1 MTLSENIQH
10 YVQRLPVS
18 LQHEVLD
25 FVQYL
30 LYKREREVIHEQD
43 EYDWSSLSLALA
55 MRGIG
60 DEGQPAYTSQD
71 LQEVFS

>member
-10 YVQRLPVS
+10 YVQKLPVP
-18 LQHEVLD
+18 LQREVLD

-30 LYKREREVIHEQD
+30 MFRREREVIHEQD
-43 EYDWSSLSLALA
+43 EYDWSSLSLDLA

-60 DEGQPAYTSQD
+60 DEGQPVYSSHD